1 MSQPI
6 GQDSLFE
13 ISLLKQV
20 VFNRDN
26 EFKFEKVEKEDE
38 KTFYFFRHKVTQNII
53 VLDDLGATHMPHE
66 TMGIIPINEQA
77 ALKFVYRLASNRIPK
92 LPLETLFGTP
102 IPSHIVHLNHT
113 NRSLSGTRHLV
124 TLPYRF
130 HDEDPIFLFFNKII
144 EKAVW
149 VDLDLNF
156 YEYDRDA
163 IVKPITISEGLDI
176 LLAKGENTKKL
187 KEEALIRY
195 QTLKAEAEA
204 ASERD
209 WKKYTVLLGTRYA
222 GSYWH

>member
-1 MSQPI
+1 MTQPF
-6 GQDSLFE
+6 GQDLSFE
-13 ISLLKQV
+13 MGLLKQV
-20 VFNRDN
+20 VFNREN
-26 EFKFEKVEKEDE
+26 EFQFEKVEKEDE
-38 KTFYFFRHKVTQNII
+38 KVFYFFRHQVTKNII
-53 VLDDLGATHMPHE
+53 VLDDQGTTHMPHE

-77 ALKFVYRLASNRIPK
+77 ALNFVYRLASNFIPT
-92 LPLETLFGTP
+92 LALEALFGTP
-102 IPSHIVHLNHT
+102 VPPHIVSLNHHH
-113 NRSLSGTRHLV
+113 RSLSGTRHLV

-130 HDEDPIFLFFNKII
+130 HDEDPIFLYWNKST

-163 IVKPITISEGLDI
+163 IVKPISINEGLDV

-222 GSYWH
+222 GSFWH